1 MPDTPLRLFLF
12 TADLDTALRAEA
24 AGVNSVIVDWER
36 HGKPARQ
43 RGHDTEINDHS
54 AAAVSLLSSRL
65 GIPVTVRLNPLHG
78 GTRAEVQRAL
88 DGGAS
93 TLMLPMARAPREVEA
108 FVRIVAGRAR
118 TLIQIETQALADQC
132 AALQSID
139 WDYAHVGL
147 NDLKISRGD
156 SWLWAPVLDGTI
168 ERIHR
173 ALAGRIAGFGGATV
187 IGGGVPIPFVGLLQ
201 EMARL
206 HAGMALLRRSF
217 LREAAGR
224 DWGAE
229 LRAVRAVWA
238 ALHERTPAAEQYDH
252 AALTALLRTLA
263 PSSRPATAPRRLFA
277 PSSRLAALP
286 H

>member
-12 TADLDTALRAEA
+12 AADLDTALRAEA

-36 HGKPARQ
+36 HGKHARQ
-43 RGHDTEINDHS
+43 CGHDTEINDHS
-54 AAAVSLLSSRL
+54 VAAVSRLSSRL
-65 GIPVTVRLNPLHG
+65 GIPVTVRLNPLHE
-78 GTRAEVQRAL
+78 GTRAEVRRAL

-93 TLMLPMARAPREVEA
+93 TLMLPMAQSPDEVEA
-108 FVRIVAGRAR
+108 FVPVVAGRAR
-118 TLIQIETQALADQC
+118 TLIQIETQALADRC
-132 AALQSID
+132 AALRSID
-139 WDYAHVGL
+139 WDYVHVGL

-156 SWLWAPVLDGTI
+156 AWLWTPLLDGTI

-173 ALAGRIAGFGGATV
+173 ALAGRVVGFGGATV
-187 IGGGVPIPFVGLLQ
+187 IGGGVPIPFVGLLR

-229 LRAVRAVWA
+229 LRAVRAAWD
-238 ALHERTPAAEQYDH
+238 ALHERTPAAERRDH
-252 AALTALLRTLA
+252 DALTALLRTLSPA
-263 PSSRPATAPRRLFA
+263 PQPDLQRFSAPFRRPAL
-277 PSSRLAALP
+277 LP
-286 H
+286 L